1 MRLNLLL
8 TLLCPTLLCLQA
20 GVAIAANIYVDNVTG
35 DDRRNGLEPKSYGV
49 GNGPVRTITK
59 ALRLANKGDR
69 IVLTNNPGQPYR
81 ESIAISGGFHCG
93 IATFPFELIGNGAT
107 LDGSLSL
114 LEAEW
119 EFVSGNLFRVRP
131 PRGAHQRLFLNGQQ
145 VEFVPSTGEARAV
158 LKPLQWT
165 LLAGQIYFCCEQG
178 KIPQSYDLSC
188 CGLRTGITI
197 YQVDDV
203 LISDLTVRGFQL
215 DGVNAHDMAYKTKL
229 LGVVSTDNGRSGF
242 TVGGA
247 SRVTLDQ
254 CTGAGNG
261 NSQLR
266 VEGFSQATIR
276 DCELDEKSAPALIRD
291 GGRVFVIQAN

>member
-1 MRLNLLL
+1 MRFTWLLSL
-8 TLLCPTLLCLQA
+8 VCPALLCLQA
-20 GVAIAANIYVDNVTG
+20 GLALAANIYVDNVTG
-35 DDRRNGLEPKSYGV
+35 DDRRNGLEPKSFGV

-81 ESIAISGGFHCG
+81 ESIAVSGGFHSG
-93 IATFPFELIGNGAT
+93 VATFPFEIIGNGAT

-114 LEAEW
+114 VEAEW
-119 EFVSGNLFRVRP
+119 EFVSGEIFSVRP
-131 PRGAHQRLFLNGQQ
+131 PRGAYQRLFLNGQPA
-145 VEFVPSTGEARAV
+145 EYVPSKSDARAM

-165 LLAGQIYFCCEQG
+165 LVGGQIYFCCEKG
-178 KIPQSYDLSC
+178 KLPQSYDIAC

-203 LISDLTVRGFQL
+203 VISDLTVRGFQL
-215 DGVNAHDMAYKTKL
+215 DGVNAHDTALKTKL
-229 LGVVSTDNGRSGF
+229 LGVVSIDNGRSGF

-254 CTGAGNG
+254 CTGSGNG

-276 DCELDEKSAPALIRD
+276 NCELDEKSAPALLRD
-291 GGRVFVIQAN
+291 GGRVFVIQPN

>member
-1 MRLNLLL
+1 MRFTLLL
-8 TLLCPTLLCLQA
+8 TLICPTLLCIQLST
-20 GVAIAANIYVDNVTG
+20 AIAADIYVDNVTG

-81 ESIAISGGFHCG
+81 ESISLSGGFHSG
-93 IATFPFELIGNGAT
+93 IATFPFELLGNGAT

-114 LEAEW
+114 AEAEW
-119 EFVSGNLFRVRP
+119 EFVSGEIFRVRP
-131 PRGAHQRLFLNGQQ
+131 PRGAHQRLFLDDQP
-145 VEFVPSTGEARAV
+145 VEFVPSEGDARPV

-165 LLAGQIYFCCEQG
+165 LLGGQIYFCCEKQ
-178 KIPQSYDLSC
+178 KIPQGYNLSC
-188 CGLRTGITI
+188 CGMRTGITL
-197 YQVDDV
+197 YQVDGV
-203 LISDLTVRGFQL
+203 QITDLTVRGFQL
-215 DGVNAHDMAYKTKL
+215 DGVNAHDSAFKTKL

-242 TVGGA
+242 SVGGA

-261 NSQLR
+261 RSQLR
-266 VEGFSQATIR
+266 TEGYSQTTIR
-276 DCELDEKSAPALIRD
+276 DCELDEKSAPALVRD